1 MASDLK
7 ERVGDAIPEEM
18 KDLIATEDNAKDIEE
33 LSEFLKSVNHPVVN
47 GVTREVD
54 GTKITEGWTKKEE
67 EVAPTAVVAA
77 AAPVGEG
84 LAQVPMTQVMGSEAP
99 LKLIFK
105 DANISIGKLIIKRKG
120 EK

>member
-18 KDLIATEDNAKDIEE
+18 KDLIATEENAKDIEE
-33 LSEFLKSVNHPVVN
+33 LSVFLESVNHPVVN

-54 GTKITEGWTKKEE
+54 GTKITEGWTKKEV

-84 LAQVPMTQVMGSEAP
+84 LVTQVMASEAP

>member
-1 MASDLK
+1 M
-7 ERVGDAIPEEM
+7 
-18 KDLIATEDNAKDIEE
+18 
-33 LSEFLKSVNHPVVN
+33 NHPVVN

-67 EVAPTAVVAA
+67 EVAPAAVAA
-77 AAPVGEG
+77 AVPVDEG
-84 LAQVPMTQVMGSEAP
+84 LAQVPMTQVMASGAP